1 MINYISNVYFIFI
14 KQYIQNIKQNNI
26 IKNTIIRIYIV
37 EKKYIYLIIFIIL
50 NIKLY
55 ILILDFILKDIIQK
69 NVFKCKYIVVLYIF

>member
-1 MINYISNVYFIFI
+1 VYFIFI